1 MQWLHLELG
10 VFLLIILLRQ
20 RGFSGY
26 LASVTLKQVK
36 RAVNYC

>member
-10 VFLLIILLRQ
+10 VFMLITLIRQ

-26 LASVTLKQVK
+26 QCNIETS
-36 RAVNYC
+36 